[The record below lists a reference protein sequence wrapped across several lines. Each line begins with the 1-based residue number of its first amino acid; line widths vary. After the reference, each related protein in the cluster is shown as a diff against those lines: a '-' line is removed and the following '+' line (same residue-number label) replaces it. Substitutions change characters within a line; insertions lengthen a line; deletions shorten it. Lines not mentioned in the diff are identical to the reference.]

1 MSKKKVLF
9 VHQNFPGQFKSIAPF
24 LAFTKKYD
32 VHTLAWKKSLK
43 EEDYLNSMKDL
54 THHQYEIRS
63 GSSKNI
69 HPLAIEFE
77 TKMIRADTVALKCYE
92 LKNNGFN
99 PDLIIDHPGWGET
112 LFIKEV
118 WPDAKLLSFFEF
130 YYNTSKSDIDF
141 DLEEQQVKGYEMSK
155 KLIARNAPINLSYLT
170 SDTII
175 SPTEFQKSTAPIWL
189 QNKINV
195 IHDGIDTDLIKP
207 GKKDASLE
215 IKYKDIS
222 NDKPISTVISRQDK
236 IITFVNRN
244 LEPYRGYHS
253 FMRALPTIQKTHP
266 DAFILIIGGDKVSYG
281 SIHPSGDSY
290 KNVFLNEVKDSLIDT
305 SKLIFLG
312 KVDYNIF
319 LNIMDLSSVHIY
331 LTYPFVLSWSMLEV
345 MALEKVVVGSK
356 TKPVQEVIIDN
367 ENGLL
372 VDFFDTEEIA
382 NKVISVLSN
391 PEKFNQIRK
400 RARKTIIDHYDLRRV
415 CLPKQLELIERILK

>member
-266 DAFILIIGGDKVSYG
+266 DAFILIIGGDQVSYG

>member
-155 KLIARNAPINLSYLT
+155 KLIARNAPIKLSYLT

-266 DAFILIIGGDKVSYG
+266 DAFILIIGGDQVSYG

-415 CLPKQLELIERILK
+415 CLPKQLELIETILK